1 MPGTTAPPTARW
13 LDDWRPEDPAF
24 WSATGARI
32 ARRNLAASIFSEHLG
47 FSVWSLWSVLVLFM
61 VPANGFGFDA
71 AQKFLLVSLVTLVGS
86 VLRVP
91 YTLAVPRF
99 GGRNWTIATTFAL
112 LVPTLLGAWMITRPG
127 APFGLFLVVAAVAGI
142 GGGNFSSSMTNINL
156 FYPERRKGW
165 ALGLNAGGG
174 NLGVA
179 TIQLIGLAVI
189 GFAGVAHGSYLP
201 LVYVP
206 FILAAG
212 YCATRY
218 MNNISGVRFDARAQF
233 GVLRDRNSW
242 IMSVLYI
249 GTFGSF
255 IGYGFAFG
263 LVLQNQ
269 FGQTPLQAAALTF
282 LGPLLGSLAR
292 PLGGK
297 LSDALGGGRVTLW
310 TFLAMIAGT
319 AVILAAAAQ
328 ASLPLFVAGFVAVFV
343 LTGIG
348 NGSTYKMIPSIF
360 AAQAEDR
367 IAAGTPREEA
377 AAWARRQSGSLIGL
391 CGAFGAFGGVL
402 INLAFRQ
409 SYASAASASPAFV
422 GFLIFYLFCAG
433 LTYVAYLR
441 RPVASGGAVPAP
453 QRAEVAE

>member
-1 MPGTTAPPTARW
+1 MPATAPPTARW
-13 LDDWRPEDPAF
+13 IHDWSPEDPAY
-24 WSATGARI
+24 WSRTGARV

-47 FSVWSLWSVLVLFM
+47 FSVWSLWSVLALFM
-61 VPANGFGFDA
+61 VPANGFHFEP
-71 AQKFLLVSLVTLVGS
+71 AQKFLLVSLVAFVGS

-99 GGRNWTIATTFAL
+99 GGRNWTMTTTFAL
-112 LVPTLLGAWMITRPG
+112 LVPTLLGAWMITRPD
-127 APFGLFLVVAAVAGI
+127 APFWLFMVVAAIAGI

-165 ALGLNAGGG
+165 ALGMNAGGG

-179 TIQLIGLAVI
+179 TVQLAGLAVI
-189 GFAGVAHGSYLP
+189 GFAGVASGSYLP
-201 LVYVP
+201 LIYVP
-206 FILAAG
+206 FILVAS

-218 MNNISGVRFDARAQF
+218 MNNIGGVRSNARAQF

-269 FGQTPLQAAALTF
+269 FGQTPLQAASLTF
-282 LGPLLGSLAR
+282 LGPLLGSLSR

-297 LSDALGGGRVTLW
+297 LSDTLGGARVTLW

-319 AVILAAAAQ
+319 AVILVAAGQ
-328 ASLPLFVAGFVAVFV
+328 ESLPLFVAGFVAVFV

-367 IAAGTPREEA
+367 VAAGTPREEA

-409 SYASAASASPAFV
+409 SYAGSASAAPAFV
-422 GFLIFYLFCAG
+422 GFLIFYVLCAG
-433 LTYVAYLR
+433 LTYAAYLR
-441 RPVASGGAVPAP
+441 RPASSVRDRGLADLTSA
-453 QRAEVAE
+453 

>member
-1 MPGTTAPPTARW
+1 MPRPTAPPTARRLENW
-13 LDDWRPEDPAF
+13 TPEDPAF
-24 WSATGARI
+24 WSATGARV
-32 ARRNLAASIFSEHLG
+32 ARRNLTASIFSEHLG

-61 VPANGFGFDA
+61 VPANGFHFDA

-86 VLRVP
+86 MLRVP

-99 GGRNWTIATTFAL
+99 GGRNWTVVTTFAL
-112 LVPTLLGAWMITRPG
+112 VVPTLLGAWLIARPS
-127 APFGLFLVVAAVAGI
+127 APYGLFLLVAAVAGI
-142 GGGNFSSSMTNINL
+142 GGGSFSSSMTNINL

-179 TIQLIGLAVI
+179 TVQLVGLAVI
-189 GFAGVAHGSYLP
+189 GLAGVASGSYLP

-206 FILAAG
+206 FILVAG
-212 YCATRY
+212 FCATRY
-218 MNNISGVRFDARAQF
+218 MNNIAGVRFEPRAQF
-233 GVLRDRNSW
+233 AVLRDRHSW

-269 FGQTPLQAAALTF
+269 FGQTPPQAAALTF
-282 LGPLLGSLAR
+282 LGPLLGSLSR

-297 LSDALGGGRVTLW
+297 LSDRLGGAKVTLW

-319 AVILAAAAQ
+319 AVILAAAGQ
-328 ASLPLFVAGFVAVFV
+328 ASLPLFVTGFVAVFV

-367 IAAGTPREEA
+367 VATGTARDEA

-409 SYASAASASPAFV
+409 SYASAASASPAFA
-422 GFLIFYLFCAG
+422 GFLVFYVLCAG
-433 LTYVAYLR
+433 LTYAAYLR
-441 RPVASGGAVPAP
+441 RPAAARAPVEDGADLTSA
-453 QRAEVAE
+453 